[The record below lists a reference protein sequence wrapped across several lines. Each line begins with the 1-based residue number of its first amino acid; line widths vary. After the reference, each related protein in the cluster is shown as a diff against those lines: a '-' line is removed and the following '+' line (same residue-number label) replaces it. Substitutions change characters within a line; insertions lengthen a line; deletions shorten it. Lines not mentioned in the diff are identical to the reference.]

1 MNNIKIDKYGD
12 IKNDLKN
19 EKNIDLNE
27 EDIFTNIIN
36 NEGFIYDQD
45 SDIDEGK
52 IIRIKQE
59 KFDNFDFVNEVDGIN
74 RCINK

>member
-1 MNNIKIDKYGD
+1 MNNIKIDKYGE

>member
-1 MNNIKIDKYGD
+1 MNNIKIDKYGE

-27 EDIFTNIIN
+27 EDIFTNIIH